1 MTIYI
6 FEKIDTFQLSVQCFN
21 ILILN
26 RFMTQ
31 LKKLIFL
38 NRTFSLKE
46 TEKSMLKYFILF
58 NLRFLLS
65 SNN

>member
-31 LKKLIFL
+31 
-38 NRTFSLKE
+38 
-46 TEKSMLKYFILF
+46 
-58 NLRFLLS
+58 
-65 SNN
+65 

>member
-58 NLRFLLS
+58 CFV
-65 SNN
+65 